1 MSIYVEVRGNNVEK
15 AMRLLKR
22 KIQKHGLVKEIR
34 DRQYYKKPSEKRVER
49 LKERTRVLKKL
60 QKENDEL
67 KKMDKTPNILFV
79 SKEEYRN
86 KNI

>member
-15 AMRLLKR
+15 AMRVLKK
-22 KIQKHGLVKEIR
+22 KIQKQGLVKEIR
-34 DRQYYKKPSEKRVER
+34 DRQYYKKPSDKRVER

-67 KKMDKTPNILFV
+67 LGYTKVKGGKKVRKI
-79 SKEEYRN
+79 
-86 KNI
+86 

>member
-15 AMRLLKR
+15 AMRVLKR
-22 KIQKHGLVKEIR
+22 KIQKQGLVKEIR

-60 QKENDEL
+60 QKENDEIMGYV
-67 KKMDKTPNILFV
+67 KVKGGEKI
-79 SKEEYRN
+79 RR
-86 KNI
+86 I

>member
-15 AMRLLKR
+15 AMRVLKR
-22 KIQKHGLVKEIR
+22 KIQKQGLVKEIR

-67 KKMDKTPNILFV
+67 LGYTKVKGGKKVRKI
-79 SKEEYRN
+79 
-86 KNI
+86 

>member
-67 KKMDKTPNILFV
+67 LGYAKVKGGKKVRKI
-79 SKEEYRN
+79 
-86 KNI
+86 

>member
-15 AMRLLKR
+15 AMRVLKR
-22 KIQKHGLVKEIR
+22 KIQKQGLVKEIR

-60 QKENDEL
+60 QKENDETMGYV
-67 KKMDKTPNILFV
+67 KVKSGEKI
-79 SKEEYRN
+79 RR
-86 KNI
+86 I

>member
-15 AMRLLKR
+15 AMRVLKR
-22 KIQKHGLVKEIR
+22 KIQKQGLVKEIR

-60 QKENDEL
+60 QKENDEML
-67 KKMDKTPNILFV
+67 GYVKVKGGEKI
-79 SKEEYRN
+79 RR
-86 KNI
+86 I

>member
-60 QKENDEL
+60 QKENDETMGYV
-67 KKMDKTPNILFV
+67 KVKSGEKI
-79 SKEEYRN
+79 RR
-86 KNI
+86 I

>member
-15 AMRLLKR
+15 AMRVLKR
-22 KIQKHGLVKEIR
+22 KIQKQGLVKEIR

-60 QKENDEL
+60 QKENDEML
-67 KKMDKTPNILFV
+67 GYVKVKSGEKI
-79 SKEEYRN
+79 RR
-86 KNI
+86 I

>member
-15 AMRLLKR
+15 AMRVLKR
-22 KIQKHGLVKEIR
+22 KIQKQGLVKEIR

-60 QKENDEL
+60 QKENDETMGYV
-67 KKMDKTPNILFV
+67 KVKGGEKI
-79 SKEEYRN
+79 RR
-86 KNI
+86 I

>member
-15 AMRLLKR
+15 AMRVLKR
-22 KIQKHGLVKEIR
+22 KIQKQGLVKEIR

-60 QKENDEL
+60 QKENDEML
-67 KKMDKTPNILFV
+67 GYAKVKGGEKI
-79 SKEEYRN
+79 RR
-86 KNI
+86 I

>member
-22 KIQKHGLVKEIR
+22 KIQKQGLVKEIR

-60 QKENDEL
+60 QKENDEIMGYV
-67 KKMDKTPNILFV
+67 KVKGGEKI
-79 SKEEYRN
+79 RR
-86 KNI
+86 I

>member
-15 AMRLLKR
+15 AMRVLKK
-22 KIQKHGLVKEIR
+22 KIQKQGLVKEIR

-67 KKMDKTPNILFV
+67 LGYVKVKGGKKVRKI
-79 SKEEYRN
+79 
-86 KNI
+86 